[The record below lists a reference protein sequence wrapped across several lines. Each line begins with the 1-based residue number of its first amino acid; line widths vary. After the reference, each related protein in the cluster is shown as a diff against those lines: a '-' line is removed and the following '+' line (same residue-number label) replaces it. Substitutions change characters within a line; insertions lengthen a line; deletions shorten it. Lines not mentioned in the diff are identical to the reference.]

1 MVSKWANGQSIWE
14 SHHLLPFLWVFGVG
28 KELWSSPGAF
38 RSFSLRKETQ
48 FYWGHQ
54 CTKLSTQ
61 ISLVFPLPIFE
72 MSAEFLLCTWCPS
85 LKCLPLPSTVKQHT
99 YSLPESELQGF
110 IESFLTVSSEKIANS
125 RNNFDRESQTIS
137 VTMHC
142 TLHQSLVSIRLFWSL
157 LSRFQQ
163 TAHRKPQNK
172 TQTILK
178 QNTHL
183 LETIWELPW
192 INIQNC
198 KILKFHEMN
207 ISLDSKVF
215 PSSKIYQKNKQRS
228 SC

>member
-1 MVSKWANGQSIWE
+1 MLFVLFPLEK
-14 SHHLLPFLWVFGVG
+14 
-28 KELWSSPGAF
+28 
-38 RSFSLRKETQ
+38 
-48 FYWGHQ
+48 
-54 CTKLSTQ
+54 KLSFIEDTNAPN
-61 ISLVFPLPIFE
+61 SVLK
-72 MSAEFLLCTWCPS
+72 FLLCACCPS
-85 LKCLPLPSTVKQHT
+85 LKCLPLSSTVKQHT

-110 IESFLTVSSEKIANS
+110 KESFLTVSSEKIANS
-125 RNNFDRESQTIS
+125 RNNFHRESQPTS
-137 VTMHC
+137 VTKHC

-192 INIQNC
+192 IRYSKLQN
-198 KILKFHEMN
+198 FE
-207 ISLDSKVF
+207 ISWNEHFSGFQSF
-215 PSSKIYQKNKQRS
+215 PFKQNLPNKQTNNRALV